1 MPGAPGWPKR
11 AGLPRLSLVTASA
24 VRARRQGKS
33 DGSGGPSAGDPV
45 RPLIVTGA
53 IAAAAATAFGLAVLI
68 VLVLAGWIAAPHTGL
83 GLPSVLRSAAVL
95 WLVGQHVAFALRGTG
110 PIGMLPLGLVLL
122 PGALLWRAGRWV
134 VMTGS
139 VRRLRHVGVAALALA
154 LPYSLITA
162 VLALASHS
170 SRISASVPQAAVC
183 GLLMGLVAG
192 GLGAARALAPWSQLI
207 QLVPDRPR
215 SVVTAV
221 TGSAGVLAAAGA
233 LLAGTALA
241 LHLHEA
247 GSLQGS
253 LGAGWVGT
261 ALLVLLEVGYVPN
274 AVIWAISFA
283 LGPGFAVGVGTIVAP
298 TGASLGALPA
308 FPLLAALP
316 PGVHPTIP
324 AWLGPVVLALPYVA
338 GGVGGWLLIR
348 TAPVLSIEAA
358 PLWGM
363 ASGVLAGG
371 VLGLLAAFSGGPL
384 GTGRLSAVGPS
395 GWQVAAV
402 GGLELGIG
410 AAVTAGVLNY
420 VALRRARPAAARP
433 SASAPRPSVSAATG
447 TTPADGEP
455 GNGHTIYV
463 NPWAG
468 DVASGPPRKA
478 GPSALP

>member
-1 MPGAPGWPKR
+1 
-11 AGLPRLSLVTASA
+11 VTASA
-24 VRARRQGKS
+24 VRARGQGKPE
-33 DGSGGPSAGDPV
+33 GSPAPPAGDPV
-45 RPLIVTGA
+45 RPLMVTGA
-53 IAAAAATAFGLAVLI
+53 IAAAAATACGLAVVI
-68 VLVLAGWIAAPHTGL
+68 VLALAGWIAAPHAGV
-83 GLPSVLRSAAVL
+83 GLPSVLRTGTLL
-95 WLVGQHVAFALRGTG
+95 WLVGQHVGFNLRGTG

-134 VMTGS
+134 VRAGS
-139 VRRLRHVGVAALALA
+139 VGRLRHVGTAALALA
-154 LPYSLITA
+154 VPYSLITA
-162 VLALASHS
+162 VLAFASRSAH
-170 SRISASVPQAAVC
+170 ISASVPEAVVC

-192 GLGAARALAPWSQLI
+192 GLGAARALAPWSRLI
-207 QLVPDRPR
+207 ELVPDRPR

-221 TGSAGVLAAAGA
+221 TAMVGVLAAAGA

-247 GSLQGS
+247 ASLQGS
-253 LGAGWVGT
+253 LGAGWIGT
-261 ALLVLLEVGYVPN
+261 VLLVLLQVGYVPN
-274 AVIWAISFA
+274 AVIWAVSFT

-298 TGASLGALPA
+298 TGASLGPLPA

-324 AWLGPVVLALPYVA
+324 AWLGPAVLALPYVA

-348 TAPVLSIEAA
+348 TAPTLSIEAA

-363 ASGVLAGG
+363 ASGALAGALLG
-371 VLGLLAAFSGGPL
+371 VVAAFSGGPL
-384 GTGRLSAVGPS
+384 GSGRLSAVGPS

-410 AAVTAGVLNY
+410 AAVTAGVVNFF
-420 VALRRARPAAARP
+420 ALRRARPAGP
-433 SASAPRPSVSAATG
+433 PPPRSRIAGTRQTG
-447 TTPADGEP
+447 QEP

-468 DVASGPPRKA
+468 DEASGPPSGA
-478 GPSALP
+478 GPASLP

>member
-1 MPGAPGWPKR
+1 M
-11 AGLPRLSLVTASA
+11 TASA
-24 VRARRQGKS
+24 VRARSQRR
-33 DGSGGPSAGDPV
+33 SGGGAATPAEDPV
-45 RPLIVTGA
+45 RPLIMTGA
-53 IAAAAATAFGLAVLI
+53 IAAAAVTASGLAVVI
-68 VLVLAGWIAAPHTGL
+68 VLVLVGWIAAPHAGL
-83 GLPSVLRSAAVL
+83 GLPSVLRTGVVL
-95 WLVGQHVAFALRGTG
+95 WLVGQHVGFALRGTG

-134 VMTGS
+134 VAACS
-139 VRRLRHVGVAALALA
+139 VARLQQVGTAAFALA

-207 QLVPDRPR
+207 ELVPDRPR

-221 TGSAGVLAAAGA
+221 TGSVGVLAAAGA

-241 LHLHEA
+241 LHLREA
-247 GSLQGS
+247 SSLQGS

-261 ALLVLLEVGYVPN
+261 ALLVLLQIGYVPN
-274 AVIWAISFA
+274 AVIWAISFT
-283 LGPGFAVGVGTIVAP
+283 LGPGFAVGVGTVVAP
-298 TGASLGALPA
+298 TGASLGPLPA

-316 PGVHPTIP
+316 PGVHPTMP
-324 AWLGPVVLALPYVA
+324 AWLAPVVLVLPYAA

-363 ASGVLAGG
+363 VSGLLAGAL
-371 VLGLLAAFSGGPL
+371 LGLAAAFSGGPL
-384 GTGRLSAVGPS
+384 GSGRLSAVGPS

-410 AAVTAGVLNY
+410 AAVTAGVVNY
-420 VALRRARPAAARP
+420 LALRRARPAGSRP
-433 SASAPRPSVSAATG
+433 SAPSTAGPRPARQ
-447 TTPADGEP
+447 EP
-455 GNGHTIYV
+455 SDGHTIYV

-468 DVASGPPRKA
+468 DEPSGPPSGA
-478 GPSALP
+478 GPAALP

>member
-1 MPGAPGWPKR
+1 M
-11 AGLPRLSLVTASA
+11 TASA
-24 VRARRQGKS
+24 VRARSQREPK
-33 DGSGGPSAGDPV
+33 GSSGPPAAEPA
-45 RPLIVTGA
+45 RPLIVTGF
-53 IAAAAATAFGLAVLI
+53 IAAAAATGAGLAVVVMLA
-68 VLVLAGWIAAPHTGL
+68 LAGWIAAPHAGV
-83 GLPSVLRSAAVL
+83 GLPSVLRTAAVL
-95 WLVGQHVAFALRGTG
+95 WLVAQHVGFALRGTG

-134 VMTGS
+134 VTAGS
-139 VRRLRHVGVAALALA
+139 VRRLRHVAGAALALA
-154 LPYSLITA
+154 VPYALITA
-162 VLALASHS
+162 ILAVASHS
-170 SRISASVPQAAVC
+170 ARLSASVPQAAVC

-221 TGSAGVLAAAGA
+221 TGSAGVLAAAGS

-241 LHLHEA
+241 IHLHEA
-247 GSLQGS
+247 ASLQGS

-261 ALLVLLEVGYVPN
+261 MLLVLLQVGYIPN
-274 AVIWAISFA
+274 AVIWAISFT

-298 TGASLGALPA
+298 TGASLGPLPA

-324 AWLGPVVLALPYVA
+324 GWLGPVVLALPYVA

-363 ASGVLAGG
+363 ASGVLAGAALG
-371 VLGLLAAFSGGPL
+371 VLAAFSGGPL
-384 GTGRLSAVGPS
+384 GSGRLSAVGPS

-402 GGLELGIG
+402 GCLELGIG
-410 AAVTAGVLNY
+410 AAVTAGFFNY
-420 VALRRARPAAARP
+420 VVLRRLRPPETKISARRTSGTDQAGREP
-433 SASAPRPSVSAATG
+433 SG
-447 TTPADGEP
+447 
-455 GNGHTIYV
+455 GHTIYV

-468 DVASGPPRKA
+468 DEAGGPPPAA
-478 GPSALP
+478 GPAALP

>member
-1 MPGAPGWPKR
+1 
-11 AGLPRLSLVTASA
+11 VTASA
-24 VRARRQGKS
+24 VRARSQGKS
-33 DGSGGPSAGDPV
+33 GGSAGKPAAGST
-45 RPLIVTGA
+45 RPLIITGA
-53 IAAAAATAFGLAVLI
+53 IAAAAVTAFGLAVVI
-68 VLVLAGWIAAPHTGL
+68 VLVLVAWIAAPHAGL
-83 GLPSVLRSAAVL
+83 GLPSVLRTGAVL
-95 WLVGQHVAFALRGTG
+95 WLVGQHVGFTLRGTG

-134 VMTGS
+134 VTVGA
-139 VRRLRHVGVAALALA
+139 VARLRHVGTAALALA
-154 LPYSLITA
+154 VPYSLITA

-170 SRISASVPQAAVC
+170 ARISASVPQAAVC
-183 GLLMGLVAG
+183 GLLMSLVAG

-207 QLVPDRPR
+207 ELVPDRPR

-247 GSLQGS
+247 GRLQGS

-261 ALLVLLEVGYVPN
+261 VLLVLLQIGYVPN
-274 AVIWAISFA
+274 AVIWAISFT

-298 TGASLGALPA
+298 TGSSLGPLPA

-316 PGVHPTIP
+316 PGVHPTMP
-324 AWLGPVVLALPYVA
+324 AWLAPVVLALPYVA

-363 ASGVLAGG
+363 ACGVLAGG
-371 VLGLLAAFSGGPL
+371 ALGLVAAFSGGPL
-384 GTGRLSAVGPS
+384 GSGRLSAVGPS

-402 GGLELGIG
+402 GCLELGIG
-410 AAVTAGVLNY
+410 AAVTAGLVNY
-420 VALRRARPAAARP
+420 FALRRARPAQPRP
-433 SASAPRPSVSAATG
+433 AASATVGARQAG
-447 TTPADGEP
+447 REP
-455 GNGHTIYV
+455 NNGHTIYV

-468 DVASGPPRKA
+468 DEASGAPPGA
-478 GPSALP
+478 GPAALP

>member
-1 MPGAPGWPKR
+1 
-11 AGLPRLSLVTASA
+11 VTAASA
-24 VRARRQGKS
+24 VRARSRGTS
-33 DGSGGPSAGDPV
+33 EGSGGPGAGDPA
-45 RPLIVTGA
+45 RPLVVTGT
-53 IAAAAATAFGLAVLI
+53 IAAAAATAFGLAAVVML
-68 VLVLAGWIAAPHTGL
+68 VLVGWIAAPHAGL
-83 GLPSVLRSAAVL
+83 GLPSVLRTGAVI
-95 WLVGQHVAFALRGTG
+95 WLVGQHVGFTLHGTG

-134 VMTGS
+134 VTTGS
-139 VRRLRHVGVAALALA
+139 VRHLRQVGAAALALA
-154 LPYSLITA
+154 LPYSLIT
-162 VLALASHS
+162 VILALASHS
-170 SRISASVPQAAVC
+170 ARMSASAPQAAVC

-192 GLGAARALAPWSQLI
+192 GLGAARALAPWSELI

-247 GSLQGS
+247 GRLQGS

-261 ALLVLLEVGYVPN
+261 ALLVLLEIGYVPN
-274 AVIWAISFA
+274 AVIWAISFT
-283 LGPGFAVGVGTIVAP
+283 LGPGFAVGVGTVVAP
-298 TGASLGALPA
+298 TGASLGPLPA

-324 AWLGPVVLALPYVA
+324 AWLAPVVLALPYVA

-363 ASGVLAGG
+363 ATG
-371 VLGLLAAFSGGPL
+371 VLGGALLGLVAAFSGGPL
-384 GTGRLSAVGPS
+384 GSGRLSAVGPS

-402 GGLELGIG
+402 GCLELGIG
-410 AAVTAGVLNY
+410 AAVTAGFVNY
-420 VALRRARPAAARP
+420 LALRRSRSAGTGP
-433 SASAPRPSVSAATG
+433 SGSETTG
-447 TTPADGEP
+447 TATAGDEAGSA
-455 GNGHTIYV
+455 HTIYV

-468 DVASGPPRKA
+468 DEAGNPPRRA
-478 GPSALP
+478 GPAALP

>member
-1 MPGAPGWPKR
+1 M
-11 AGLPRLSLVTASA
+11 TASA
-24 VRARRQGKS
+24 VRARSRGKS
-33 DGSGGPSAGDPV
+33 EGSGGLAAGDPI
-45 RPLIVTGA
+45 RPLLVTGT
-53 IAAAAATAFGLAVLI
+53 IAAVAATAFGLAVVI
-68 VLVLAGWIAAPHTGL
+68 VLVLAGWIAAPHSGL
-83 GLPSVLRSAAVL
+83 GLPSVLRSSVVI
-95 WLVGQHVAFALRGTG
+95 WLVGQHVGFTLRGTG

-134 VMTGS
+134 VTTGS
-139 VRRLRHVGVAALALA
+139 VCRLRQVGSAALALA
-154 LPYSLITA
+154 LPYSLIT
-162 VLALASHS
+162 VILALAS
-170 SRISASVPQAAVC
+170 RSARVSPSALQAAAC
-183 GLLMGLVAG
+183 GLLLGLVAG
-192 GLGAARALAPWSQLI
+192 GLGAARALAPWSRLV
-207 QLVPDRPR
+207 QLVPDRSR
-215 SVVTAV
+215 SVVIAV

-261 ALLVLLEVGYVPN
+261 ALLVLLEIGYVPN
-274 AVIWAISFA
+274 AVIWAITFT

-298 TGASLGALPA
+298 TGASLGPLPA

-324 AWLGPVVLALPYVA
+324 AWLAPVVLALPYVA

-363 ASGVLAGG
+363 ATGVLAGG
-371 VLGLLAAFSGGPL
+371 ALGLLAAFSGGPL
-384 GTGRLSAVGPS
+384 GSGRLSAVGPS

-402 GGLELGIG
+402 GCLELGIG
-410 AAVTAGVLNY
+410 AAVTAGFVNY
-420 VALRRARPAAARP
+420 VALRRARPAGTRP
-433 SASAPRPSVSAATG
+433 PASEMTG
-447 TTPADGEP
+447 TASADGEA
-455 GNGHTIYV
+455 GSAHTIYV

-468 DVASGPPRKA
+468 DEASSPPHHA

>member
-1 MPGAPGWPKR
+1 M
-11 AGLPRLSLVTASA
+11 TASA
-24 VRARRQGKS
+24 VRARNRGRS
-33 DGSGGPSAGDPV
+33 EGSGDLAAGGPI
-45 RPLIVTGA
+45 RPLIVTGT
-53 IAAAAATAFGLAVLI
+53 IAAAAATAFGLAVVI
-68 VLVLAGWIAAPHTGL
+68 VLVLAGWIAAPHAGL
-83 GLPSVLRSAAVL
+83 GLPSVFRTGAVI
-95 WLVGQHVAFALRGTG
+95 WLAGQHVGFTLRGTG

-134 VMTGS
+134 VTVGS
-139 VRRLRHVGVAALALA
+139 VRRLRQVGAAALALA
-154 LPYSLITA
+154 LPYSLIT
-162 VLALASHS
+162 VILALASHS
-170 SRISASVPQAAVC
+170 ERMSASVLQAAAC
-183 GLLMGLVAG
+183 GLLLGLVAG

-215 SVVTAV
+215 SLVTAV

-261 ALLVLLEVGYVPN
+261 ALLVLLEIGYVPN
-274 AVIWAISFA
+274 AVIWAISFT

-298 TGASLGALPA
+298 TGASLGPLPA

-324 AWLGPVVLALPYVA
+324 GWLGPVVLALPYVA

-363 ASGVLAGG
+363 ATGVLAGG
-371 VLGLLAAFSGGPL
+371 GLGILAAFSGGPL
-384 GTGRLSAVGPS
+384 GSGRLSAVGPS

-402 GGLELGIG
+402 GCLELGIG
-410 AAVTAGVLNY
+410 AAVTAGFVNY
-420 VALRRARPAAARP
+420 FALRRTRPALTRL
-433 SASAPRPSVSAATG
+433 SAAQEAPTG
-447 TTPADGEP
+447 QAAQEP

-468 DVASGPPRKA
+468 DEASDPPRRA
-478 GPSALP
+478 GPAALP